1 MKNLESLKKIFLSEK
16 INNDEK
22 KNIVHSYFNYKS
34 KLLSKDQE
42 KQIEISTKKIL
53 EQEYL
58 KRLGENWKDLTKKHK
73 ISGYQ
78 YYLLNEISQYSDL
91 CWDELKKAS
100 LISPKDFP
108 IIKDGNEFW
117 NPLSKHPKIKKKLMS
132 ILFEILEIKYSVYQ
146 ELLTRKLIFDIKT
159 GVREYSRYLYLP
171 RIYTFQDLRDKFPDV
186 FDIYIQTLLENFD
199 QVKIIEIKDEIE
211 QLRNKL
217 C

>member
-16 INNDEK
+16 LNNDEK

-58 KRLGENWKDLTKKHK
+58 KRLGENWKDLTKKYK
-73 ISGYQ
+73 ISSCRYR
-78 YYLLNEISQYSDL
+78 LLKETSQYSDL
-91 CWDELKKAS
+91 CWDELEEVY
-100 LISPKDFP
+100 LISPENFP
-108 IIKDGNEFW
+108 IVKDGGKIW

-132 ILFEILEIKYSVYQ
+132 ILFEILDIKHSVYQ
-146 ELLTRKLIFDIKT
+146 ELLSRKLIFDTKT
-159 GVREYSRYLYLP
+159 GYWEYVRYLYLP
-171 RIYTFQDLRDKFPDV
+171 GIYTFQDLRDKFPDV

-199 QVKIIEIKDEIE
+199 KVKIIEIKDEIE

>member
-1 MKNLESLKKIFLSEK
+1 MKNLENLKKIFMSEK

-73 ISGYQ
+73 INNYP
-78 YYLLNEISQYSDL
+78 YYLLNETSQYSDL
-91 CWDELKKAS
+91 CWDELKEVS

-108 IIKDGNEFW
+108 IIKDGNNFW

-132 ILFEILEIKYSVYQ
+132 ILFEILDIKHSVYQ
-146 ELLTRKLIFDIKT
+146 ELLSRKLIFDIKI
-159 GVREYSRYLYLP
+159 GFWEYSRYLYLP
-171 RIYTFQDLRDKFPDV
+171 NIYTFQDLRDKFPDV